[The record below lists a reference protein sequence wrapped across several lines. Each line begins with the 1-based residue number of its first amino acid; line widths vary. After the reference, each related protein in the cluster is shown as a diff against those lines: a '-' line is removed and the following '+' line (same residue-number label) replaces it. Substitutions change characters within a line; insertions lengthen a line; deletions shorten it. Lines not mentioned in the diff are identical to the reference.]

1 MSLDRLFKL
10 AAYFEGKLE
19 KVSQQKP
26 LQPLQPL
33 KPNQPTLSYKD
44 KLMAALK
51 PEVKSAIETLNVDMA
66 TSTIKVKFHTGAMFK
81 EQLLKSLTETAK
93 QTLPGAFAVKEVGYL
108 GY

>member
-33 KPNQPTLSYKD
+33 KPNQPTVSYKD

-51 PEVKSAIETLNVDMA
+51 PEVKSAIETLNVDMT

-93 QTLPGAFAVKEVGYL
+93 QTLPGSFTVKEVGYL